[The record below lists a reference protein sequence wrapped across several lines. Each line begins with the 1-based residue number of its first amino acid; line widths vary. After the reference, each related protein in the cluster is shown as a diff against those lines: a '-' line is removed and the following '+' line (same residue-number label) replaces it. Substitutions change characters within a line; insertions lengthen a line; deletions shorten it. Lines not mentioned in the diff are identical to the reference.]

1 MILSP
6 ARTFRIFTQSR
17 IARLIFASNL
27 AGILVL
33 VVGSLVL
40 NEMRVGLIKARKDSL
55 ATQGNLI
62 VSVLAQGATVGD
74 PEPALEGQRARRIL
88 KRLELPSTVSARL
101 YDRQG
106 NLVGDYAL
114 LSDKVKD
121 QALPDIEKP
130 NPFTSAANGISNT
143 IDSVSRSLQSRA
155 GKSLFQ
161 PLTLDQ
167 ELALALRGEVVAGE
181 RFTDD
186 GQRIVSVSV
195 PVKRVSAVVGILTLE
210 ASDVAEIVRR
220 ERAALL
226 PFMLVA
232 IAVSLMSASLLT
244 YMIARPLRRLSLA
257 ADRVRTGAAEKL
269 ELPSITKRQDEI
281 GELAG
286 SLEAMTA
293 ALFDRIVANEAFAA
307 DVAHELKNPLTSI
320 RSAVETSERV
330 TDPVAQEKLRKVIAS
345 DVRRLDR
352 LITDISN
359 ASRLEAE
366 VARQPNERFD
376 LSKLLTELAETYDA
390 IRDDGDPHVSFR
402 IEEGTESIEVMGREG
417 PLGQVFRNLIENA
430 RSFSPP
436 NGKVM
441 ITSQGVKSD
450 GRDWI
455 ETLVEDEGPG
465 IPPDKLEKIF
475 NRFYTDRPKGTKFG
489 LNSGLGL
496 SIVLQIIETHRGSVE
511 ASNRKDG
518 DGNITGARFT
528 VRIPAAPIQR
538 KPANR
543 DN

>member
-345 DVRRLDR
+345 DVRRLAR

-441 ITSQGVKSD
+441 ITSQGVKAD

-511 ASNRKDG
+511 ASNRMDG